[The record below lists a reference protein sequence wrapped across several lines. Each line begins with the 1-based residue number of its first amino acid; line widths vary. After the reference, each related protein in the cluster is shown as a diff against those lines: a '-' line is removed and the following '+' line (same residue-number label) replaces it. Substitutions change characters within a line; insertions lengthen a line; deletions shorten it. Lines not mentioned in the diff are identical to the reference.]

1 MMKRVP
7 FSLIALVVALVGM
20 GIVMTAF
27 AADELDAIKKRGKL
41 IVGVQPAAP
50 PASMINA
57 QGELEGFEVD
67 LAKALAAELGVGLE
81 LKQTSD
87 AIRIPSLLQGS
98 VDLEVATLTHTRER
112 DKQID
117 FSITYFMTG
126 QRIMVRKG
134 SPIKSVRDLT
144 GKKVGTAKG
153 STSEQN
159 LMRAN
164 PKARLVTFD
173 DVSTA
178 FLALKNK
185 TVDAIT
191 TDESLLLS
199 LKAGAEKPN
208 DYEVVGEYFS
218 KEPFGIGMRQG
229 ASDLRDFVNFTLMKL
244 WETGKFK
251 EIYNKWYGPNT
262 KYALPLSFEME
273 VWP

>member
-1 MMKRVP
+1 MKRFP
-7 FSLIALVVALVGM
+7 LFLFLVVGLTSL
-20 GIVMTAF
+20 GIAATAF

-41 IVGVQPAAP
+41 IVGLQPAAP

-57 QGELEGFEVD
+57 KGELEGFEVD
-67 LAKALAAELGVGLE
+67 LAKALADALGVGLE
-81 LKQTSD
+81 MKQTSD
-87 AIRIPSLLQGS
+87 AIRIPSLLQGA
-98 VDLEVATLTHTRER
+98 VDLEIATMTHTRER

-117 FSITYFMTG
+117 FSITYFVTG
-126 QRIMVRKG
+126 QRVMVRKG
-134 SPIKSVRDLT
+134 SPIKSVKDLS

-159 LMRAN
+159 LMKAN

-178 FLALKNK
+178 FLALQNK

-199 LKAGAEKPN
+199 LKAGAANPG

-229 ASDLRDFVNFTLMKL
+229 AADLRDFVNSTLMKL

-251 EIYNKWYGPNT
+251 EIYNTWYGPKS
-262 KYALPLSFEME
+262 KYALPLNFEME
-273 VWP
+273 IWP

>member
-1 MMKRVP
+1 MKRLSV
-7 FSLIALVVALVGM
+7 FLVVLLAVLVSLGM
-20 GIVMTAF
+20 VATVF
-27 AADELDAIKKRGKL
+27 AADELDVIKKRGRL

-50 PASMINA
+50 PASMINVK
-57 QGELEGFEVD
+57 GELEGFEVD
-67 LAKALAAELGVGLE
+67 LAKTLANELGVELE
-81 LKQTSD
+81 MKQTSD

-98 VDLEVATLTHTRER
+98 VDLEIATLTHTRER

-117 FSITYFMTG
+117 FSITYFITG

-134 SPIKSVRDLT
+134 SPIKSVKDLS

-159 LMRAN
+159 LLKAN
-164 PKARLVTFD
+164 PKARMVTFD
-173 DVSTA
+173 DTSTA

-199 LKAGAEKPN
+199 LKAGAEKPG

-218 KEPFGIGMRQG
+218 KEPFGIGIRQG
-229 ASDLRDFVNFTLMKL
+229 ASELRDFVNRTLMKL

-251 EIYNKWYGPNT
+251 QLYDKWYGPNT
-262 KYALPLSFEME
+262 KYALPLNYEME
-273 VWP
+273 IWP